1 MKKRSEIHLAIGLG
15 AIALALVWPIHM
27 EAKPMVEC
35 KDGLCVI
42 SEADWNRYREFHL
55 ETRKQMARIDEA
67 VAEQNKAYLQL
78 MGALNACQPKIPE
91 REV

>member
-35 KDGLCVI
+35 RDGKCVI

-55 ETRKQMARIDEA
+55 ETRKQMARINESI
-67 VAEQNKAYLQL
+67 AEGNKAYIQL
-78 MGALNACQPKIPE
+78 MGRLAARQAKIPE